1 MIVEER
7 LISALEGLT
16 HAMQLNTEAMRLSAR
31 SPALDLLV
39 VEAQRKMGLG
49 DDGSAL

>member
-7 LISALEGLT
+7 LLTALAGLT
-16 HAMQLNTEAMRLSAR
+16 HAVEVNTEAMRLSAR

-39 VEAQRKMGLG
+39 AEAQRKIKVG
-49 DDGSAL
+49 DDGRAI